1 MYGTIS
7 KTKIGLC
14 YLKNV
19 VNDDLVAEVKYRINN
34 LGIDYLTS
42 SGQLEHLIEDS
53 NYSLPQVIASERPD
67 RVASY
72 ILEGRIAILV
82 NRNSLCT
89 CCTCCIY

>member
-1 MYGTIS
+1 MQLKY
-7 KTKIGLC
+7 GLC

-19 VNDDLVAEVKYRINN
+19 VNDDLVAEVRYRINN

-53 NYSLPQVIASERPD
+53 EYSLPQVISSERPD

-72 ILEGRIAILV
+72 VLEGRIAVLV
-82 NRNSLCT
+82 NRYSLCFSYSR
-89 CCTCCIY
+89 CFY